1 MAVETTQLPIE
12 TLSYLVLIHFYNIF
26 IAHTLY
32 PKLSV
37 QLFAYRRFFVRH
49 AIQIIRA
56 SAERSRRISRPGSA
70 RNGSRRLPGAV
81 SRKSDNFA
89 SQLRYRAV
97 RGTRGERGEL
107 IRNVKGAGGQVGI
120 WKLHRAVREEASVH
134 TVDSPGVIE
143 PCTQRGHYLME
154 GFASSCL
161 AHCYKYFS
169 ESTRRPDSSSLGRA
183 WHCTRFSA
191 RGLSGRGARKRQ
203 IMYSH
208 LHIWYVATTSWKKR
222 SGTELRYGPGRAFRF
237 RLRCLSPPP
246 SFPLPLPFR
255 ASFCNCGIPLLVHD
269 INFAFYYIALY

>member
-12 TLSYLVLIHFYNIF
+12 PLSYLVLIYFYNIF
-26 IAHTLY
+26 IARTLY

-37 QLFAYRRFFVRH
+37 QLFAYRYRRFFGCH
-49 AIQIIRA
+49 AIQIILPPTERPVH
-56 SAERSRRISRPGSA
+56 AERA
-70 RNGSRRLPGAV
+70 LRRLPGAV

-107 IRNVKGAGGQVGI
+107 IWHEKGAGGQVGV

-134 TVDSPGVIE
+134 AVDSPGVIE
-143 PCTQRGHYLME
+143 PCIRRGHYLME

-169 ESTRRPDSSSLGRA
+169 ESTRRPDLSPLGYA
-183 WHCTRFSA
+183 WHCTRFS
-191 RGLSGRGARKRQ
+191 ARKRQ

-208 LHIWYVATTSWKKR
+208 LHIWYVATTSWKKC
-222 SGTELRYGPGRAFRF
+222 SGTELRYEPGAFRF
-237 RLRCLSPPP
+237 RLRCLS
-246 SFPLPLPFR
+246 SLIPLPLPFR
-255 ASFCNCGIPLLVHD
+255 ASFCNWYPPLH
-269 INFAFYYIALY
+269 INFVFYYIALY